1 VDDSQ
6 SVNLNK
12 WFTLRPLPGAP
23 MLTALIHESPMMN
36 ISRLN
41 AAVTSLVLLIAV
53 TMLALLSVNGPRGG
67 VEFGGILLFAN
78 SQLTGEFANA
88 VAATGVGHR
97 VVEWFFAAIAAFD
110 MAAAGTIVF
119 ASLFWLM
126 GGEEEREEAVRL
138 AEGASLLCLL
148 SAAII
153 LVPGLAAGSVGGF
166 AFLHL
171 FAVAGLRY
179 LSRAF
184 EQVVA
189 FENRED
195 ELTARQKAE
204 QAASSTFPT
213 AELIDLA
220 GRRPRA

>member
-1 VDDSQ
+1 
-6 SVNLNK
+6 
-12 WFTLRPLPGAP
+12 
-23 MLTALIHESPMMN
+23 MMN

-41 AAVTSLVLLIAV
+41 AAVTSLVLLVAV

-67 VEFGGILLFAN
+67 LEFGGLILFAGN
-78 SQLTGEFANA
+78 QLTGDFANA

-97 VVEWFFAAIAAFD
+97 VVDWFFAAVAAFD

-119 ASLFWLM
+119 ASLFWVM

-138 AEGASLLCLL
+138 AEGASLLCLF

-153 LVPGLAAGSVGGF
+153 LVPGLAAGAVGGY
-166 AFLHL
+166 ALIHL

-189 FENRED
+189 FENKDDE

-204 QAASSTFPT
+204 QAALSPYPT